1 MTLSA
6 PCMLVIGRNGQVATA
21 LQEMGGMTGRPI
33 VALGR
38 KDIDILPEAAVTE
51 ALKAFDPQVIVNT
64 AAYTAVDQ
72 AEDDKDAAYALNAE
86 AAGQI
91 ARACERLHK
100 PLIHLSTDYV
110 FGTDGAPFREG
121 DPTGPINVYG
131 ASKLEGERLVR
142 EACEQSLILR
152 TSWVS
157 GAHGRN
163 FIKSMIRLSRQRE
176 VLTVVDDQR
185 GRLTFAE
192 DLVKAIFALS
202 DRFVQGQAMPEDGL
216 LHVSNEGE
224 AVWADVAEF
233 AMHQLKLAGEK
244 YATIQRVSSLEF
256 GVKAPRPADSRLNI
270 ERFSSLFG
278 EGLPQWE
285 ARLTSLWP
293 AIMKAVSVEDNC

>member
-38 KDIDILPEAAVTE
+38 KDIDILSEAAVTE

-110 FGTDGAPFREG
+110 FGTDGAP
-121 DPTGPINVYG
+121 IG
-131 ASKLEGERLVR
+131 AER
-142 EACEQSLILR
+142 
-152 TSWVS
+152 
-157 GAHGRN
+157 
-163 FIKSMIRLSRQRE
+163 
-176 VLTVVDDQR
+176 
-185 GRLTFAE
+185 
-192 DLVKAIFALS
+192 
-202 DRFVQGQAMPEDGL
+202 P
-216 LHVSNEGE
+216 
-224 AVWADVAEF
+224 
-233 AMHQLKLAGEK
+233 
-244 YATIQRVSSLEF
+244 
-256 GVKAPRPADSRLNI
+256 I
-270 ERFSSLFG
+270 ERPIKKKIRESY
-278 EGLPQWE
+278 
-285 ARLTSLWP
+285 
-293 AIMKAVSVEDNC
+293 

>member
-1 MTLSA
+1 MHRLVRNPADMTLSA

-38 KDIDILPEAAVTE
+38 KDIDILSEAAVTE

-185 GRLTFAE
+185 GRTLINDAE
-192 DLVKAIFALS
+192 LPGAALEVLGVADEHLVRGDQDLARVALAGQGQERAEHVHAILLRCAVDDRVHAWRPLGDLVLPS
-202 DRFVQGQAMPEDGL
+202 VQRRGR
-216 LHVSNEGE
+216 
-224 AVWADVAEF
+224 ADDHERAG
-233 AMHQLKLAGEK
+233 HLA
-244 YATIQRVSSLEF
+244 RVR
-256 GVKAPRPADSRLNI
+256 VRVR
-270 ERFSSLFG
+270 
-278 EGLPQWE
+278 
-285 ARLTSLWP
+285 
-293 AIMKAVSVEDNC
+293 